1 MNHSFQL
8 FLSILLI
15 SIVLSCNTDNGNHN
29 IGLVNPETFMYGF
42 NEAETKV
49 SWNAYKTTDKV
60 KVMGYFET
68 LTTDRTGMM
77 YNSIQE
83 FVNGIKFSI
92 NSSSSFSGDAARDI
106 SVRDYFF
113 NLFTENFEINGT
125 LEIVSP
131 KQVTAY
137 LDIYGTDTPVLLS
150 YDVSE
155 GILLMKGSIS
165 LNEIGAINAYN
176 SIHEKCID
184 LHRGIDGISK
194 TWDTVD
200 ISIEIPVIKDCR

>member
-29 IGLVNPETFMYGF
+29 IGLVNPETCMYGF

>member
-1 MNHSFQL
+1 MNHSLQL
-8 FLSILLI
+8 FLSILFL
-15 SIVLSCNTDNGNHN
+15 SIVLSCNTDNGNYN
-29 IGLVNPETFMYGF
+29 IGIVNPETCMYGF

-77 YNSIQE
+77 YGSIQE

-92 NSSSSFSGDAARDI
+92 NSSSSLSGDAARDI

-125 LEIVSP
+125 LEMVSP
-131 KQVTAY
+131 KQVTAH
-137 LDIYGTDTPVLLS
+137 LDIYGSDTPVLLS

-184 LHRGIDGISK
+184 LHRGLDGISK

>member
-29 IGLVNPETFMYGF
+29 IGLVNPETCMYGF

-125 LEIVSP
+125 LEMVSP